1 MGISSVSMSEQE
13 PLLTINDLEVH
24 FGPMEHPVRAV
35 HRVSLAIQRGES
47 VGLVGES
54 GCGKS
59 LTALS
64 IARLIPQPPARFS
77 GGTICFD
84 GQDMLTMPEPAL
96 RRWRGRRIA
105 YVFQEPAAALNPVL
119 TVGVQVSEVLRLH
132 RPGDATKGEVD
143 RLLALVGLPEPE
155 RVRASYPH
163 QLSGGMQQRVVLA
176 MALAGK
182 PELLIADEPTTALDV
197 TVQAQI
203 MGLLVNL
210 QRELGMALL
219 LITHNLGL
227 VAQATRRLY
236 VMYAGRIVEQG
247 TTREVLSRPAH
258 PYTRALLRAV
268 PRLRSASGSL
278 AGIPGSVPQGDAWP
292 SGCVFHPR
300 CSFAQALCGEKEPG
314 WDRVEA
320 GHRVRCHFWK

>member
-1 MGISSVSMSEQE
+1 MLEQDSW
-13 PLLTINDLEVH
+13 LTIKDLEIH
-24 FGPMEHPVRAV
+24 FGSTEHPVRAV
-35 HRVSLAIQRGES
+35 HRVSLNIQRGES

-64 IARLIPQPPARFS
+64 IARLIPQPQARFS
-77 GGTICFD
+77 GGTIHFD
-84 GQDMLTMPEPAL
+84 GQDLLAMSEPVL

-119 TVGVQVSEVLRLH
+119 TVGAQVYEVLRLH
-132 RPGDATKGEVD
+132 RSDDATKGEVD
-143 RLLALVGLPEPE
+143 RLLTLVGLPEPV
-155 RVRASYPH
+155 RIRASYPH

-182 PELLIADEPTTALDV
+182 PDLLIADEPTTALDV

-203 MGLLVNL
+203 MELLVSL

-227 VAQATRRLY
+227 VAQATRRIY

-247 TTREVLSRPAH
+247 NTRDVLSHPAH

-268 PRLRSASGSL
+268 PRLRSTAGSL
-278 AGIPGSVPQGDAWP
+278 EGIPGSVPQGDDWP

-300 CSFAQALCGEKEPG
+300 CSFAQALCRAEEPG
-314 WDRVEA
+314 WDGVET
-320 GHRVRCHFWK
+320 GHDVRCHFWK